1 MNKMNKY
8 TQGSPWHSRGQ
19 RFVLAG
25 FLHDIGILTFGFFGD
40 LFIIFS
46 VYYNIDRKESVMDD
60 RQLID
65 LFFARSE
72 SAISESE
79 KKYGSYLRH
88 IAYNILNDR
97 LDSEECVNDTFLNA
111 WRSIPPHRPNKL
123 SAFLGRI
130 TRNLA
135 LDRYRSTRSAKRG
148 GGAVSLSLEELGS
161 CFGTADDC
169 DSLVDSIV
177 LGEIINGFL
186 AGLSRSDRVIFVQRY
201 WYFCSIDEIAE
212 NLCIGQSRVK
222 MSLLRSRSKLR
233 QLLEK
238 EGVAV

>member
-1 MNKMNKY
+1 M
-8 TQGSPWHSRGQ
+8 
-19 RFVLAG
+19 
-25 FLHDIGILTFGFFGD
+25 
-40 LFIIFS
+40 
-46 VYYNIDRKESVMDD
+46 
-60 RQLID
+60 
-65 LFFARSE
+65 
-72 SAISESE
+72 
-79 KKYGSYLRH
+79 
-88 IAYNILNDR
+88 
-97 LDSEECVNDTFLNA
+97 
-111 WRSIPPHRPNKL
+111 
-123 SAFLGRI
+123 GRI

-212 NLCIGQSRVK
+212 NLGIGQSRVK

>member
-1 MNKMNKY
+1 
-8 TQGSPWHSRGQ
+8 
-19 RFVLAG
+19 
-25 FLHDIGILTFGFFGD
+25 
-40 LFIIFS
+40 
-46 VYYNIDRKESVMDD
+46 MDD

-72 SAISESE
+72 SAISESD
-79 KKYGSYLRH
+79 KKYGSYLRY
-88 IAYNILNDR
+88 IAYNILNDH

-135 LDRYRSTRSAKRG
+135 LDRYRNTMSAKRG

-161 CFGTADDC
+161 CLGTANFS

-212 NLCIGQSRVK
+212 NLGIGQSRVK